1 MGQDGQ
7 MQRHQLGTQQHINLQ
22 QQVQDFMSGTG
33 FFEQPDIGR
42 CANRT
47 VTCEMYRARLKSG
60 P

>member
-42 CANRT
+42 C
-47 VTCEMYRARLKSG
+47 E
-60 P
+60 